1 MDDDETITGV
11 LVIRSEYEYVL
22 SVVETMISMITSWRI
37 KKKEL
42 FK

>member
-22 SVVETMISMITSWRI
+22 SVVETMISMITS
-37 KKKEL
+37 
-42 FK
+42 